1 MRQKLVPM
9 PTPAEIAQG
18 LAHANMRSSIPIVNS
33 MLQGFKHMSVSITN
47 EMNELMGVD
56 LSRDE
61 EFFYLDAGTTPTRV
75 LAGATDT
82 LATYTVG
89 TEGDFVAVAIMA
101 QAQTTAAPP
110 VHTEN
115 TIRFNIRDGGTGRDL
130 LRTKQPLGFAG
141 QGVTGRPA
149 SASPLF
155 LPKPRFFGRTTQVF
169 VRYDNLDGGA
179 DQDVDLVF
187 FGYRIFDANQ
197 LDLTR
202 AR

>member
-1 MRQKLVPM
+1 MRQQLVPM
-9 PTPAEIAQG
+9 PSPAQVAQS
-18 LAHANMRSSIPIVNS
+18 LAAAGMKPAIPVVNT
-33 MLQGFKHMSVSITN
+33 LLKGFKHLSVSITN
-47 EMNELMGVD
+47 ELNELLGVNLD
-56 LSRDE
+56 RDE
-61 EFFYLDAGTTPTRV
+61 EFFYLDFATTPLLV
-75 LAGATDT
+75 AAGAVDVQGTM
-82 LATYTVG
+82 TVG

-101 QAQTTAAPP
+101 QAQDTATPP
-110 VHTEN
+110 ALLEN
-115 TIRFNIRDGGTGRDL
+115 SIRFTIRDGGTGRDL
-130 LRTKQPLGFAG
+130 VRTKQPLGFAG

-169 VRYDNLDGGA
+169 VRFDNLDA
-179 DQDVDLVF
+179 IDADVDFVF